1 MAMSLEEDLK
11 NLADATLPDWGDIT
25 FSSTRLDE
33 AIRDLYRS
41 HLRFPPSW
49 SEEDCDEFVA
59 ENADMAATRLSTTLD
74 DIIDRVI
81 DGCERRPGIRPHHD
95 DVSKM
100 IEAAHRLAIDELEYD
115 IDALQEELAGR

>member
-1 MAMSLEEDLK
+1 MSLEEDLK
-11 NLADATLPDWGDIT
+11 KLADATLPDWGDIT

-33 AIRDLYRS
+33 PIRDLCRS
-41 HLRFPPSW
+41 HVRFPPSW

-59 ENADMAATRLSTTLD
+59 ENADMAATRLTTTLD

-95 DVSKM
+95 DASEM
-100 IEAAHRLAIDELEYD
+100 IEAAHRLAIDELEFD